1 MRHAERR
8 TAPFADDQDRPQ
20 MTRINKGKDTDMIKD
35 RLGKELLFF
44 DGGMGTLLQERGLGP
59 GELPE
64 TWNLIHPEVIRE
76 IHRAYIEAGSDIVLT
91 NTFGANALKF
101 HDDGCSLE
109 EIVKRGVENV
119 KKAAEEAGTGR
130 QIYTALDIGPTGKL
144 LKPMGDLDFETA
156 YDAFKE
162 AAVWGEQA
170 GADLIHI
177 ETMSDTFELK
187 AAVLAAK
194 ENTSL
199 PVFAT
204 AIFDERGKLLTGAD
218 VPAVV
223 ALLEGL
229 RADAIGINCG
239 MGPEQM
245 IPVLEQF
252 LKYSSLPIIVKPN
265 AGLPKQRDGQTYYD
279 VDPDQFAQLMKK
291 ITEMGASVIGGCC
304 GTTPA
309 HIRRLKELCSDVPVI
324 PVQEKAFTVVS
335 SYGQSVFL
343 GNGSK
348 IIGERINPTG
358 KKRFK
363 QALKEHDL
371 DYILREGITQQ
382 DNGAHILDVNVG
394 LPDIDEPALMKEVVQ
409 ELQSVTNLPL
419 QIDTVDAKAMEAAL
433 RIYNGKAMVN
443 SVSGKQESMDTV
455 FPLIQKY
462 GGVVIGL
469 TLDENGIPNDADGRV
484 KIAEKIIAEAARYGI
499 KKKDIVIDALAM
511 TISSEPEGAKV
522 TLETLKRLRDELHI
536 CTVLGVSNI
545 SFGLPSRP
553 VVNSAFY
560 TMAMMNG
567 LSAGIINPSSE
578 DMMKA
583 WYAYHALMN
592 LDENCE
598 GYIGK
603 YSVAAPSLSSAPQ
616 SGKSEIGL
624 QEAII
629 KGLKEEAFSVTASL
643 AEKREPLEIINSELI
658 PALNRVGEGFEKGTV
673 FLPQLL
679 MSAEAA
685 KSAFGVLKDRMDQSG
700 EVQEKKGT
708 IVLATVKG
716 DIHDIGKNIV
726 KVLLENYS
734 FDVID
739 LGKDVPPERIVET
752 VLEKNVRLVGL
763 SALMTTTVVSME
775 ETIKQLR
782 EKAPGCRVMV
792 GGAVL
797 NQDYADMIGA
807 DFYGKDAMQS
817 VHYAQEVFQ

>member
-1 MRHAERR
+1 MLRE
-8 TAPFADDQDRPQ
+8 
-20 MTRINKGKDTDMIKD
+20 
-35 RLGKELLFF
+35 RLGKELLYF
-44 DGGMGTLLQERGLGP
+44 DGGMGTLLQERGLQP

-64 TWNLIHPEVIRE
+64 TWNLLHAEEIRE
-76 IHRAYIEAGSDIVLT
+76 IHRKYIEAGSDIVLT

-101 HDDGCSLE
+101 HDDAYSLE
-109 EIVKRGVENV
+109 EIVNAAVGHV
-119 KKAAEEAGTGR
+119 KAAAEQAGNGR
-130 QIYTALDIGPTGKL
+130 RIYTALDIGPTGKL

-156 YDAFKE
+156 YEAYKE
-162 AAVWGEQA
+162 VMIYGEKA

-177 ETMSDTFELK
+177 ETMSDTYELK

-204 AIFDERGKLLTGAD
+204 TIFDERGKLLTGAD
-218 VPAVV
+218 VPSVV

-229 RADAIGINCG
+229 RVDAFGINCG

-245 IPVLEQF
+245 IPILEQIT
-252 LKYSSLPIIVKPN
+252 KYSSLPVIVKPN
-265 AGLPKQRDGQTYYD
+265 AGLPKQKNGQTYYD
-279 VDPDQFAQLMKK
+279 VSPEEFAEVMKK
-291 ITEMGASVIGGCC
+291 IVEMGAVVIGGCC
-304 GTTPA
+304 GTTPD
-309 HIRRLKELCSDVPVI
+309 HIKAMADACRMIPIKPV
-324 PVQEKAFTVVS
+324 EKKNFTMVS

-343 GNGSK
+343 GTGSK

-409 ELQSVTNLPL
+409 ELQSVTSLPL
-419 QIDTVDAKAMEAAL
+419 QIDTVDVEAMEGAL

-443 SVSGKQESMDTV
+443 SVSGKQESMDKV

-469 TLDENGIPNDADGRV
+469 ALDENGIPADAEGRV
-484 KIAEKIIAEAARYGI
+484 QVAKKIIAEAAKYGI
-499 KKKDIVIDALAM
+499 EKKDIVIDALAM
-511 TISSEPEGAKV
+511 TISSEPEGAKI
-522 TLETLKRLRDELHI
+522 TLETLRRLRDEVGV

-553 VVNSAFY
+553 IVNSIFY
-560 TMAMMNG
+560 TMAMQNG
-567 LSAGIINPSSE
+567 LSVGIINPGSE

-583 WYAYHALMN
+583 WYAFHALMA
-592 LDENCE
+592 LDSNCE
-598 GYIGK
+598 KYIARFAQQPGTTPVQAAGGK
-603 YSVAAPSLSSAPQ
+603 HTMTLQSAI
-616 SGKSEIGL
+616 ER
-624 QEAII
+624 
-629 KGLKEEAFSVTASL
+629 GLKEEASSITAEL
-643 AEKREPLEIINSELI
+643 AEQKDALDIINEELI
-658 PALNRVGEGFEKGTV
+658 PALNNVGEGFEKGTV

-679 MSAEAA
+679 MSAESA
-685 KSAFGVLKDRMDQSG
+685 KSAFAVLKERMDQSG
-700 EVQEKKGT
+700 EVQEKKGKV
-708 IVLATVKG
+708 ILATVKG

-739 LGKDVPPERIVET
+739 LGKDVPPEKVVET
-752 VLEKNVRLVGL
+752 VLEQDVHLVGL

-775 ETIKQLR
+775 ETIRQLR
-782 EKAPGCRVMV
+782 EKAPDCLVMV

-797 NQDYADMIGA
+797 NQEYADMIGA

-817 VHYAQEVFQ
+817 VHYAQKVFS

>member
-1 MRHAERR
+1 
-8 TAPFADDQDRPQ
+8 
-20 MTRINKGKDTDMIKD
+20 MIKD

-64 TWNLIHPEVIRE
+64 TWNLSRPDTIRE

-101 HDDGCSLE
+101 HDDSCSLE
-109 EIVKRGVENV
+109 TIIKKGVENV
-119 KKAAEEAGTGR
+119 KSAVEEAGDGR
-130 QIYTALDIGPTGKL
+130 SVYTALDIGPTGKL
-144 LKPMGDLDFETA
+144 LKPMGDLAFETA
-156 YDAFKE
+156 YEAFRE
-162 AAVWGEQA
+162 VMVWGEQA

-177 ETMSDTFELK
+177 ETMSDTCELK

-218 VPAVV
+218 VPSVV

-279 VDPDQFAQLMKK
+279 VDPDQFAELMEK
-291 ITEMGASVIGGCC
+291 ITQMGAAVIGGCC
-304 GTTPA
+304 GTTPD
-309 HIRRLKELCSDVPVI
+309 HIRRMKELCEDIPVI
-324 PVQEKAFTVVS
+324 PVREKEFTVVS

-382 DNGAHILDVNVG
+382 DHGAHILDVNVG

-419 QIDTVDAKAMEAAL
+419 QIDTVDAEAMEAAL

-469 TLDENGIPNDADGRV
+469 TLNENGIPNDADGRV
-484 KIAEKIIAEAARYGI
+484 KIAEKIIAEAAKYGI

-553 VVNSAFY
+553 EERDRTSGSHRERAE
-560 TMAMMNG
+560 G
-567 LSAGIINPSSE
+567 RGKQRDRLPGQRAG
-578 DMMKA
+578 
-583 WYAYHALMN
+583 
-592 LDENCE
+592 
-598 GYIGK
+598 
-603 YSVAAPSLSSAPQ
+603 AAGDHQQRADP
-616 SGKSEIGL
+616 GI
-624 QEAII
+624 
-629 KGLKEEAFSVTASL
+629 
-643 AEKREPLEIINSELI
+643 EPG
-658 PALNRVGEGFEKGTV
+658 RGWF
-673 FLPQLL
+673 
-679 MSAEAA
+679 
-685 KSAFGVLKDRMDQSG
+685 
-700 EVQEKKGT
+700 
-708 IVLATVKG
+708 
-716 DIHDIGKNIV
+716 
-726 KVLLENYS
+726 
-734 FDVID
+734 
-739 LGKDVPPERIVET
+739 
-752 VLEKNVRLVGL
+752 
-763 SALMTTTVVSME
+763 
-775 ETIKQLR
+775 
-782 EKAPGCRVMV
+782 
-792 GGAVL
+792 
-797 NQDYADMIGA
+797 
-807 DFYGKDAMQS
+807 
-817 VHYAQEVFQ
+817 

>member
-1 MRHAERR
+1 MLRE
-8 TAPFADDQDRPQ
+8 
-20 MTRINKGKDTDMIKD
+20 
-35 RLGKELLFF
+35 RLGKELLYF
-44 DGGMGTLLQERGLGP
+44 DGGMGTLLQERGLQP

-64 TWNLIHPEVIRE
+64 TWNLLHAEEIRE
-76 IHRAYIEAGSDIVLT
+76 IHRKYIEAGSDIVLT

-101 HDDGCSLE
+101 HDDAYSLE
-109 EIVKRGVENV
+109 EIVNAAVGHV
-119 KKAAEEAGTGR
+119 KAAAEQAGNGR
-130 QIYTALDIGPTGKL
+130 RIYTALDIGPTGKL

-156 YDAFKE
+156 YEAYKE
-162 AAVWGEQA
+162 VMIYGEKA

-177 ETMSDTFELK
+177 ETMSDTYELK

-204 AIFDERGKLLTGAD
+204 TIFDERGKLLTGAD
-218 VPAVV
+218 VPSVV

-229 RADAIGINCG
+229 RVDAFGINCG

-245 IPVLEQF
+245 IPILEQIT
-252 LKYSSLPIIVKPN
+252 KYSSLPVIVKPN
-265 AGLPKQRDGQTYYD
+265 AGLPKQKNGQTYYD
-279 VDPDQFAQLMKK
+279 VSPEEFAEVMKK
-291 ITEMGASVIGGCC
+291 IVEMGAVVIGGCC
-304 GTTPA
+304 GTTPD
-309 HIRRLKELCSDVPVI
+309 HIKAMADACRMIPIKPV
-324 PVQEKAFTVVS
+324 EKKNFTMVS

-343 GNGSK
+343 GTGSK

-409 ELQSVTNLPL
+409 ELQSVTSLPL
-419 QIDTVDAKAMEAAL
+419 QIDTVDVEAMEGAL

-443 SVSGKQESMDTV
+443 SVSGKQESMDKV
-455 FPLIQKY
+455 FPLIKKY

-469 TLDENGIPNDADGRV
+469 ALDENGIPADAEGRV
-484 KIAEKIIAEAARYGI
+484 QVAKKIIAEAAKYGI
-499 KKKDIVIDALAM
+499 EKKDIVIDALAM
-511 TISSEPEGAKV
+511 TISSEPEGAKI
-522 TLETLKRLRDELHI
+522 TLETLRRLRDEVGV

-553 VVNSAFY
+553 IVNSIFY
-560 TMAMMNG
+560 TMAMQNG
-567 LSAGIINPSSE
+567 LSVGIINPGSE

-583 WYAYHALMN
+583 WYAFHALMA
-592 LDENCE
+592 LDSNCE
-598 GYIGK
+598 KYIARYAQQPGTTPVQAAGGK
-603 YSVAAPSLSSAPQ
+603 HTMTLQSAI
-616 SGKSEIGL
+616 ER
-624 QEAII
+624 
-629 KGLKEEAFSVTASL
+629 GLKEEASSITAEL
-643 AEKREPLEIINSELI
+643 AEQKDALDIINEELI
-658 PALNRVGEGFEKGTV
+658 PALNNVGEGFEKGTV

-679 MSAEAA
+679 MSAESA
-685 KSAFGVLKDRMDQSG
+685 KSAFAVLKERMDQSG
-700 EVQEKKGT
+700 EVQEKKGKV
-708 IVLATVKG
+708 ILATVKG

-739 LGKDVPPERIVET
+739 LGKDVPPEKVVET
-752 VLEKNVRLVGL
+752 VLEQDVHLVGL

-775 ETIKQLR
+775 ETIRQLR
-782 EKAPGCRVMV
+782 EKAPDCLVMV

-797 NQDYADMIGA
+797 NQEYADMIGA

-817 VHYAQEVFQ
+817 VHYAQKVFS

>member
-1 MRHAERR
+1 
-8 TAPFADDQDRPQ
+8 
-20 MTRINKGKDTDMIKD
+20 MIKD

-64 TWNLIHPEVIRE
+64 TWNLIHPDVIRD
-76 IHRAYIEAGSDIVLT
+76 IHRSYIEAGSDIVLT

-109 EIVKRGVENV
+109 EIVKKGVENV
-119 KKAAEEAGTGR
+119 KRAAEEAKVGR
-130 QIYTALDIGPTGKL
+130 TVYTALDMGPTGKL

-156 YDAFKE
+156 YEAFKE
-162 AAVWGEQA
+162 VAVWGEEA

-177 ETMSDTFELK
+177 ETMSDTYELK

-218 VPAVV
+218 VPSVV

-245 IPVLEQF
+245 LPVLEQF
-252 LKYSSLPIIVKPN
+252 LKYSSLPVIVKPN
-265 AGLPKQRDGQTYYD
+265 AGLPKQKNGQTYYD
-279 VDPDQFAQLMKK
+279 VDPEQFAGLMKQVVQ
-291 ITEMGASVIGGCC
+291 MGAVVVGGCC
-304 GTTPA
+304 GTTPD
-309 HIRRLKELCSDVPVI
+309 HIRMMRELCGKMPAVPVT
-324 PVQEKAFTVVS
+324 EKSFTVVS

-343 GNGSK
+343 GSGSR

-419 QIDTVDAKAMEAAL
+419 QIDTVDGEAMEAAL

-455 FPLIQKY
+455 FPLIKKY

-469 TLDENGIPNDADGRV
+469 TLDEGGIPDDADGRV
-484 KIAEKIIAEAARYGI
+484 RIAEKIIREAEKYGI
-499 KKKDIVIDALAM
+499 RKKDIVIDALAM

-522 TLETLKRLRDELHI
+522 TLETLRRLRDELHV

-553 VVNSAFY
+553 VINSSFY

-567 LSAGIINPSSE
+567 LSAGIINPASE
-578 DMMKA
+578 EMMRA

-592 LDENCE
+592 LDPNCE
-598 GYIGK
+598 NYIGK
-603 YSVAAPSLSSAPQ
+603 YASAAPAVSTAAQ
-616 SGKSEIGL
+616 TGKSSMGL

-629 KGLKEEAFSVTASL
+629 KGLREEAHSVTVSM
-643 AEKREPLEIINSELI
+643 AEEREPLEIINSELI

-685 KSAFGVLKDRMDQSG
+685 KSAFAVLKDRMDQSG
-700 EVQEKKGT
+700 EVQEKIGT
-708 IVLATVKG
+708 VVLATVKG
-716 DIHDIGKNIV
+716 EIHDIGKNIV

-739 LGKDVPPERIVET
+739 LGKDVPPEQIVET
-752 VLEKNVRLVGL
+752 VLSKNVRLVGL

-817 VHYAQEVFQ
+817 VHYAQKLFEGGN